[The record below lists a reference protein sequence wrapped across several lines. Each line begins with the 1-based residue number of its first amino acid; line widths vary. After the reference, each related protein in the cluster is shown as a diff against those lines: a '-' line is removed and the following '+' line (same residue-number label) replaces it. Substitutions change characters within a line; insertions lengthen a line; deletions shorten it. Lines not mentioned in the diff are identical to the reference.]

1 MKAKPILGLVLP
13 VLILSLGGC
22 KKDAAVES
30 APSKA
35 PYKVT
40 MAFFATT
47 TLPDVPLVEA
57 AINEYLKEKGL
68 EVELLANNFSAF
80 QNQVNLMISGGEKLD
95 LAEYLGGTFSN
106 DVAQGKYLPLNDLL
120 KTHGA
125 GVVSALGPEYLKAGT
140 IEGKVYG
147 TPSIRDMAVN
157 YGICMRKDIADKYGI
172 KPEDIT
178 TVDDIAAVYAK
189 VHAGEPE
196 LYISFAQGNTSGIVP
211 ELLINWDGLGNDFG
225 VLMNYGQDD
234 ELKVVNVFATKEYED
249 MVRLVRDW
257 YQKGYIIPDASTN
270 NQTAVALVGA
280 GQLFSFVSRLKP
292 GFDMQSTRGAG
303 GVEMVTAATSPPF
316 TNTSQVGVQGWA
328 IPVTC
333 KNPEKTMEFL
343 NLLYTD
349 PGLVNFIAWGIEG
362 KHYAKLND
370 RVITYPA
377 GVDASNNG
385 YNLNLTWMFGNSL
398 LAYVWEGN
406 APDINDQMIAFN
418 RNAIVSKAL
427 GFQFNAAPVRNA
439 VTAVTNVAAEY
450 RLGLEYG
457 MVDVDATLPRFI
469 KALED
474 AGINEIVAEKQR
486 QLDAWLAG
494 N

>member
-1 MKAKPILGLVLP
+1 MKLKQTLGFILP
-13 VLILSLGGC
+13 VLILSLGAC
-22 KKDAAVES
+22 
-30 APSKA
+30 SKSTTSEGSSSNT

-40 MAFFATT
+40 MTFFSTT
-47 TLPDVPLVEA
+47 TLSDIPLVEA
-57 AINEYLKEKGL
+57 AIKEYLKEKNL
-68 EVELLANNFSAF
+68 EVELLANNISAY
-80 QNQVNLMISGGEKLD
+80 QDQVNLMISGGEKLD
-95 LAEYLGGTFSN
+95 LVEYLGSTFSN

-125 GVVSALGPEYLKAGT
+125 GAASALGGEYLKAGT
-140 IEGKVYG
+140 IDGKVYG

-157 YGICMRKDIADKYGI
+157 FGICMRKDIADKYGI
-172 KPEDIT
+172 KPEDIK
-178 TVDDIAAVYAK
+178 TVDDISAVLAK

-196 LYISFAQGNTSGIVP
+196 LFITFAQGNTSGIVP

-234 ELKVVNVFATKEYED
+234 ELKVVNVFAEKEYED
-249 MVRLVRDW
+249 MLRLVRDW

-270 NQTAVALVGA
+270 SQTAVTLVGA

-292 GFDMQSTRGAG
+292 GFDMQSTRGSG
-303 GVEMVTAATSPPF
+303 GVEMVTAAVSPPF
-316 TNTSQVGVQGWA
+316 TTTTQVGVQGWA
-328 IPVTC
+328 IPITC

-349 PGLVNFIAWGIEG
+349 PALVNFIAWGIEG
-362 KHYAKLND
+362 KHYVKLND
-370 RVITYPA
+370 RVITYPE
-377 GVDASNNG
+377 GVTAANNG

-406 APDINDQMIAFN
+406 APDINDQMISFN
-418 RNAIVSKAL
+418 QNAIVSKAL

-457 MVDVDATLPRFI
+457 MVDVDVMLPRFI

>member
-1 MKAKPILGLVLP
+1 MKLKQTLGFMLL
-13 VLILSLGGC
+13 VLILGGC
-22 KKDAAVES
+22 GKAATGEAS
-30 APSKA
+30 SSTA

-40 MAFFATT
+40 MAFFSMN
-47 TLPDVPLVEA
+47 TLSDIPLVEA
-57 AINEYLKEKGL
+57 AINEYLREKNL

-95 LAEYLGGTFSN
+95 LVEYLGNTFSN
-106 DVAQGKYLPLNDLL
+106 DVAQGKYLPLDDLL
-120 KTHGA
+120 KTRGA
-125 GVVSALGPEYLKAGT
+125 GVVSALGEDYLMAGT
-140 IEGKVYG
+140 IEGRVYG

-178 TVDDIAAVYAK
+178 TVDDITAVLAK
-189 VHAGEPE
+189 VHAAEPG
-196 LYISFAQGNTSGIVP
+196 LYTTFAQGNTSGIVP

-249 MVRLVRDW
+249 MLRLVRDW

-270 NQTAVALVGA
+270 SQTAVALVGA

-303 GVEMVTAATSPPF
+303 GVQMVTAATSPPF
-316 TNTSQVGVQGWA
+316 SNTTQVGVQGWA
-328 IPVTC
+328 IPITC

-349 PGLVNFIAWGIEG
+349 PALINFIAWGIEG

-370 RVITYPA
+370 RVITYPE

-418 RNAIVSKAL
+418 RNAIVSRAL

-457 MVDVDATLPRFI
+457 MVDVDLMLPRFI
-469 KALED
+469 RALED